1 MCNGYA
7 NGGALL
13 KGRIDNSLTGL
24 VSKVVQKKATE
35 RFTFE
40 KLIWS
45 SWRQSSNTLWLTFSI
60 CFGRDVVI

>member
-1 MCNGYA
+1 LSVLNFMCNGYA

-40 KLIWS
+40 KLI
-45 SWRQSSNTLWLTFSI
+45 
-60 CFGRDVVI
+60 